1 VRVRL
6 RNNGRPGRV
15 GVAMTEPAKTGPKQA
30 RGRFKPGQSGN
41 PAGRPAG
48 SRHRVSL
55 LVEQLIENEAE
66 ALTRAALTQAKAGD
80 GALLKALL
88 DRLAPPRRERP
99 VQVDLPPLQSP
110 QDAPEVA
117 AALLV
122 LAASG
127 ELTPSEAQGL
137 AGLLESYRRQFELAD
152 IETRLRALEENANA
166 KR

>member
-1 VRVRL
+1 VTTCL
-6 RNNGRPGRV
+6 WNNGRLGRV
-15 GVAMTEPAKTGPKQA
+15 GVAMAEPAKTARKQ
-30 RGRFKPGQSGN
+30 RGRPFAKGESGN
-41 PAGRPAG
+41 PNGRPVG
-48 SRHRVSL
+48 SRHKVSL

-66 ALTRAALTQAKAGD
+66 ALTRAALMLAKAGD

-110 QDAPEVA
+110 QDAPNIA
-117 AALLV
+117 AALLG

-137 AGLLESYRRQFELAD
+137 AGLLESYRRQSELAD
-152 IETRLRALEENANA
+152 LEQRLQALEAAHAN
-166 KR
+166 R